1 MHHKALMLLCLLAG
15 ACGGA
20 PVQREFHQSA
30 MPPGAPAFSAM
41 ESAPHTLGQPGYVA
55 REEVPRSPYTR
66 VLPETPETRR
76 EAGLWSADVPRA
88 ISDEDR
94 AVVNPYLASLRIV
107 LPEDDALMGDF
118 AASSPSRFCSAVVVR
133 HVLRNAS
140 LLAKTPL
147 AKESERR
154 CLAAKLLA
162 ECLRRVAAEHAAFG
176 DIFTNTTPYALAVL
190 EGKRAAQCPDVTTRA
205 VNPTYSALAA
215 TLNVLAREAP

>member
-1 MHHKALMLLCLLAG
+1 MHHKALMLLCLLEM

-41 ESAPHTLGQPGYVA
+41 ESAPHTVGQPGYVA

-66 VLPETPETRR
+66 TLPATKEP
-76 EAGLWSADVPRA
+76 GLWSAEVPRA

-107 LPEDDALMGDF
+107 LPEDHLLMGETN
-118 AASSPSRFCSAVVVR
+118 AASPSRLCSAVVVR
-133 HVLRNAS
+133 HLLRNAP
-140 LLAKTPL
+140 LLMKTPL

-162 ECLRRVAAEHAAFG
+162 ECLRRVTVEHAAFG
-176 DIFTNTTPYALAVL
+176 DIFATTSPYALAVL

-215 TLNVLAREAP
+215 TLDVMTGGTP